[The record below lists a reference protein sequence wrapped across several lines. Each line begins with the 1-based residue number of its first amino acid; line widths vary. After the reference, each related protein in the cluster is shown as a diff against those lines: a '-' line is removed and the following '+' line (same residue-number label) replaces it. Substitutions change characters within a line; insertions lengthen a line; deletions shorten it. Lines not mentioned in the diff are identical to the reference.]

1 MSVFKSSINISSS
14 DSLEIIDI
22 TEDVNNVIMESGVVD
37 GLVNLFS
44 KHSTSAI
51 VVNENEDGLLDDF
64 AMSLVGLV
72 NDEVSYAHDII
83 DNNAKSHVRAF
94 LLGGSQSIPIRDNRL
109 DLGTWQSIFFIELDG
124 PRSNRSVSVTIL
136 D

>member
-1 MSVFKSSINISSS
+1 MSVFKSNININSS

-22 TEDVNNVIMESGVVD
+22 TEDVNKIIRESGVVD
-37 GLVNLFS
+37 GLINLFS

-51 VVNENEDGLLDDF
+51 VVNENENGLLDDF
-64 AMSLVGLV
+64 ARFLMGLV

-94 LLGGSQSIPIRDNRL
+94 LLGSSQTIPIKDNHL

-124 PRSNRSVSVTIL
+124 PRSNRNISVTIL